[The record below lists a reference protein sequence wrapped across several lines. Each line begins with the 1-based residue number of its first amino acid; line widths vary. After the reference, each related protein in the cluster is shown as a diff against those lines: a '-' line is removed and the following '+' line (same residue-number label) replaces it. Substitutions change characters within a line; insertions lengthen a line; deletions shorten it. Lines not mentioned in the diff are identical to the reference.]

1 MSVTLSSSVI
11 KENKA
16 VLGAQVLK
24 LSAKVPNSEC
34 TRTGLS
40 MNFMNDPYSMFIEN
54 LNRAQNMFVDDIQG
68 VPYYTCMN
76 GRLPDTVPI
85 NRQSNSE

>member
-34 TRTGLS
+34 TR
-40 MNFMNDPYSMFIEN
+40 NRIKYCMNDLYSMFIEN

-68 VPYYTCMN
+68 CALL
-76 GRLPDTVPI
+76 RK
-85 NRQSNSE
+85 